1 MKNIVKIIKG
11 LTKGGIMDIVEKYNV
26 EQHRAVGAAY
36 NIGKSKNGSIVFN
49 TDGAKILGYVE
60 IPGRPQK
67 TRFTVFNNP
76 DGINVFVQKNN
87 KITKTGEIY
96 NLTYKEIMTARE
108 KVMKIVTNPKFKETE
123 TYKKFLLL
131 KAIGEGDNF
140 LKLIA
145 VLVELGWLSFRKITT
160 PGYQKFLEEAKEV
173 VPLILDKEEEIK
185 AEVAVTEEAAE
196 IKVEAKEKAKEAEE
210 EVEEILSA
218 AAKLGNAMSAAH
230 YIRRKLLLEGHY
242 HAQMKIALDLYYKF
256 IKASASV
263 KVSTTTKTPAANK
276 VLQSTTT
283 TNTASNSQTSTT
295 KTVSSTSQTS
305 VRIIAPN
312 SEEYTKLVAL
322 HSQYVKIDKNRMIA
336 VDGKHIYY
344 LNKINN
350 IACSLSDNIP
360 ILPDKYEVYSKLQR
374 KAMLAYGYPEE
385 VCQDGN
391 NEWFKFRSLPKYDK
405 IRDKIEE
412 VYNTL
417 LEKHTSA
424 IIKEIRN
431 KGRDI
436 FRKNKNRLVFVADIS
451 KPEVLD
457 QIPIYKWKVVND

>member
-1 MKNIVKIIKG
+1 MNKIVKIIKG
-11 LTKGGIMDIVEKYNV
+11 LTKGGILDIVEKYDV
-26 EQHRAVGAAY
+26 KQHRAVGAAY
-36 NIGKSKNGSIVFN
+36 NIGKSRNGSIVFN

-96 NLTYKEIMTARE
+96 NLSYKEIITARE

-140 LKLIA
+140 LKLTA
-145 VLVELGWLSFRKITT
+145 VLVELGWLSFRKIAV

-173 VPLILDKEEEIK
+173 VPLILDKEEEDIK
-185 AEVAVTEEAAE
+185 AEVAVTEE
-196 IKVEAKEKAKEAEE
+196 VEAKEEAVEAEE
-210 EVEEILSA
+210 EIQEILSS

-283 TNTASNSQTSTT
+283 TKTASNSQTSTT
-295 KTVSSTSQTS
+295 KTQTI
-305 VRIIAPN
+305 RTIAPD
-312 SEEYTKLVAL
+312 SEEYAKLIDL
-322 HSQYVKIDKNRMIA
+322 HSKHVKIDKNRMIILE
-336 VDGKHIYY
+336 GKHLYY
-344 LNKINN
+344 LNKINR

-374 KAMLAYGYPEE
+374 QAMLANGYPEE
-385 VCQDGN
+385 VCHDGKE
-391 NEWFKFRSLPKYDK
+391 EWFKFMSLPNFNK
-405 IRDKIEE
+405 IRNKMEE

-424 IIKEIRN
+424 IIKTIKN
-431 KGRDI
+431 KGREI
-436 FRKNKNRLVFVADIS
+436 FRGNKARIVFVADIS
-451 KPEVLD
+451 KPEILK
-457 QIPIYKWKVVND
+457 QIPIHKWKVVND

>member
-76 DGINVFVQKNN
+76 DGINVFVQKDN

-96 NLTYKEIMTARE
+96 NLSYKEIITARA
-108 KVMKIVTNPKFKETE
+108 KVMKIVTNPRFKETE

-131 KAIGEGDNF
+131 KSIGEGDNF
-140 LKLIA
+140 LKLTA
-145 VLVELGWLSFRKITT
+145 VLVELGWLSPRKATS
-160 PGYQKFLEEAKEV
+160 GYKKYIEEAKEV
-173 VPLILDKEEEIK
+173 VPLILDKEEEDIK
-185 AEVAVTEEAAE
+185 AEVAVTEEA
-196 IKVEAKEKAKEAEE
+196 EAKEEAVEAEE
-210 EVEEILSA
+210 EIQEILSS

-230 YIRRKLLLEGHY
+230 YIRKKLLLEGHY
-242 HAQMKIALDLYYKF
+242 QAQMKIALDLYYKF
-256 IKASASV
+256 IKESV
-263 KVSTTTKTPAANK
+263 KVTTGTKTSTTKK
-276 VLQSTTT
+276 VQSS
-283 TNTASNSQTSTT
+283 TATENSIVKTSTT
-295 KTVSSTSQTS
+295 KTISSTSQTS

-312 SEEYTKLVAL
+312 SEEYAKLVDL
-322 HSQYVKIDKNRMIA
+322 HSQYVKIDKNRMIIL
-336 VDGKHIYY
+336 DGKHLYY
-344 LNKINN
+344 LNKMNN
-350 IACSLSDNIP
+350 TACSLSDNIP
-360 ILPDKYEVYSKLQR
+360 ILPDKYDVHSKLQR

-391 NEWFKFRSLPKYDK
+391 NEWFKFRSLHTYDK
-405 IRDKIEE
+405 IRAKIEE

-424 IIKEIRN
+424 IIKTIKN
-431 KGRDI
+431 KGRNI
-436 FRKNKNRLVFVADIS
+436 FRGNKARLVFIADIS
-451 KPEVLD
+451 KPEILE

>member
-1 MKNIVKIIKG
+1 MNNIVKIIKG

-26 EQHRAVGAAY
+26 EKHRAVGAAY

-76 DGINVFVQKNN
+76 DGINVFVQKDN

-96 NLTYKEIMTARE
+96 NLSYKEIITARA
-108 KVMKIVTNPKFKETE
+108 KVMKIVTNPKLKETE

-140 LKLIA
+140 LKLTA
-145 VLVELGWLSFRKITT
+145 VLVELGWLSPRKATS
-160 PGYQKFLEEAKEV
+160 GYQKFLEKAKEV
-173 VPLILDKEEEIK
+173 VPLILDKEEEDIK
-185 AEVAVTEEAAE
+185 AEVAVTEEV
-196 IKVEAKEKAKEAEE
+196 VETKEETVEAEE
-210 EVEEILSA
+210 EIEEILSA

-263 KVSTTTKTPAANK
+263 KVSTTK
-276 VLQSTTT
+276 TTT
-283 TNTASNSQTSTT
+283 TKTTTAKKSIVKVATAKTVSNTQTSTVAKT
-295 KTVSSTSQTS
+295 KAIRT
-305 VRIIAPN
+305 IAPD
-312 SEEYTKLVAL
+312 SEEYAKLIDL
-322 HSQYVKIDKNRMIA
+322 HSQYVKIDKNRMIIL
-336 VDGKHIYY
+336 DGKHLYY
-344 LNKINN
+344 LSKIDNV
-350 IACSLSDNIP
+350 ALSLSDNIP
-360 ILPDKYEVYSKLQR
+360 ILPGKDKVNLKCQ
-374 KAMLAYGYPEE
+374 KQAMLANGYPEE
-385 VCQDGN
+385 VCYDGN
-391 NEWFKFRSLPKYDK
+391 EEWFKFRSLPNFDK

-451 KPEVLD
+451 KPEVLE

>member
-76 DGINVFVQKNN
+76 DGINVFVQKDN

-96 NLTYKEIMTARE
+96 NLSYKEIITARA

-131 KAIGEGDNF
+131 KSIGEGDNF
-140 LKLIA
+140 LKLTA
-145 VLVELGWLSFRKITT
+145 VLVELGWLSVRKITT
-160 PGYQKFLEEAKEV
+160 SGYQKYIEEAKEV
-173 VPLILDKEEEIK
+173 VPLILDKEEEDIK
-185 AEVAVTEEAAE
+185 AEVAVAEEVE
-196 IKVEAKEKAKEAEE
+196 IKVEAKEKAVEAEE
-210 EVEEILSA
+210 ELEEILSA

-230 YIRRKLLLEGHY
+230 YIRKKLLLEGHY

-263 KVSTTTKTPAANK
+263 KVSTATKTPAANK

-283 TNTASNSQTSTT
+283 TKTASNSQTSTT
-295 KTVSSTSQTS
+295 KTQAIRT
-305 VRIIAPN
+305 IAPD
-312 SEEYTKLVAL
+312 SEEYAKLITL
-322 HSQYVKIDKNRMIA
+322 HSQHVKIDKNRMIILE
-336 VDGKHIYY
+336 GKHLYY

-350 IACSLSDNIP
+350 VALSLSDNIP

-374 KAMLAYGYPEE
+374 QAMLANGYPEE
-385 VCQDGN
+385 VCHDGN
-391 NEWFKFRSLPKYDK
+391 KEWFKFRSLPIYNK
-405 IRDKIEE
+405 IGNKIEKF
-412 VYNTL
+412 YNGL
-417 LEKHTSA
+417 LERHTSA
-424 IIKEIRN
+424 IIKTIKN
-431 KGRDI
+431 KGREI
-436 FRKNKNRLVFVADIS
+436 FRGNKARIVFVADIS
-451 KPEVLD
+451 KPEILK

>member
-1 MKNIVKIIKG
+1 
-11 LTKGGIMDIVEKYNV
+11 MDIVEKYDI
-26 EQHRAVGAAY
+26 EKKRSIGAAY
-36 NIGKSKNGSIVFN
+36 NIGKSRNGSVVFN
-49 TDGAKILGYVE
+49 TDAEKILGYVE

-67 TRFTVFNNP
+67 ARFIAFDNP
-76 DGINVFVQKNN
+76 NGVNVFIKKLN

-96 NLTYKEIMTARE
+96 NLSYKEIITARA
-108 KVMKIVTNPKFKETE
+108 KVMKIVTNPRFKETE

-131 KAIGEGDNF
+131 KSIGEGDNF
-140 LKLIA
+140 LKLTA
-145 VLVELGWLSFRKITT
+145 VLVELGWLSPRKATS
-160 PGYQKFLEEAKEV
+160 GYQKFLEEAKEV
-173 VPLILDKEEEIK
+173 VPLILDKEEEDIK
-185 AEVAVTEEAAE
+185 AEVAVTEEV
-196 IKVEAKEKAKEAEE
+196 VEAKEETVEADEE
-210 EVEEILSA
+210 INEILSS

-263 KVSTTTKTPAANK
+263 KVSTTK
-276 VLQSTTT
+276 TTT
-283 TNTASNSQTSTT
+283 AKKSIVKVATA
-295 KTVSSTSQTS
+295 KTVSNTRTSTVAKTKAI
-305 VRIIAPN
+305 RTIAPD
-312 SEEYTKLVAL
+312 SEEYAKLIDL
-322 HSQYVKIDKNRMIA
+322 HSQHVKIDKNRMIILE
-336 VDGKHIYY
+336 GKHLYY
-344 LNKINN
+344 LSKIDNV
-350 IACSLSDNIP
+350 ACSLSDNIP

-374 KAMLAYGYPEE
+374 QAMLANGYPEA
-385 VCQDGN
+385 VCYDGKE
-391 NEWFKFRSLPKYDK
+391 EWFKFRSLPNFDK

-451 KPEVLD
+451 KPEVLE

>member
-76 DGINVFVQKNN
+76 DGINVFVQKDN

-96 NLTYKEIMTARE
+96 NLSYKEIITARE
-108 KVMKIVTNPKFKETE
+108 KVMKIVTNPRFKETE

-173 VPLILDKEEEIK
+173 VPLILDKEEEDIK
-185 AEVAVTEEAAE
+185 AEVAVAEEV
-196 IKVEAKEKAKEAEE
+196 VETKEETVEAEE
-210 EVEEILSA
+210 EIEEILFA

-230 YIRRKLLLEGHY
+230 YIRKKLLLEGHY

-263 KVSTTTKTPAANK
+263 KVSTATKTPAANK

-283 TNTASNSQTSTT
+283 TKTASNSQTSTT
-295 KTVSSTSQTS
+295 KTISSTSQTS
-305 VRIIAPN
+305 VRTIVPN
-312 SEEYTKLVAL
+312 SEEYAKLINL
-322 HSQYVKIDKNRMIA
+322 HSKYVKIDKNRMIILE
-336 VDGKHIYY
+336 GKHLYY
-344 LNKINN
+344 LSKIDNV
-350 IACSLSDNIP
+350 ALSLSDNIP

-374 KAMLAYGYPEE
+374 QAMLANGYPEE
-385 VCQDGN
+385 VCHDGKE
-391 NEWFKFRSLPKYDK
+391 EWFKFRSLPIYNK
-405 IRDKIEE
+405 IGNKIEKF
-412 VYNTL
+412 YNGL
-417 LEKHTSA
+417 LERHTSA
-424 IIKEIRN
+424 IIKTIKN
-431 KGRDI
+431 KGREI
-436 FRKNKNRLVFVADIS
+436 FRGNKARIVFVADIS
-451 KPEVLD
+451 KPEILE

>member
-76 DGINVFVQKNN
+76 DGINVFVQKDN

-96 NLTYKEIMTARE
+96 NLSYKEIMMARN
-108 KVMKIVTNPKFKETE
+108 KITKIVTNPKFKETE

-145 VLVELGWLSFRKITT
+145 VLVELGWLSFRKITI
-160 PGYQKFLEEAKEV
+160 PGYEKYLKEAKEV

-185 AEVAVTEEAAE
+185 AEVAVTEEATKESSADKE
-196 IKVEAKEKAKEAEE
+196 IQ
-210 EVEEILSA
+210 EILSS

-230 YIRRKLLLEGHY
+230 YIRRKLILEGHY

-263 KVSTTTKTPAANK
+263 KVSTATKTPAANK

-283 TNTASNSQTSTT
+283 TKTASNSQTSTT
-295 KTVSSTSQTS
+295 KTQAIRT
-305 VRIIAPN
+305 IAPN
-312 SEEYTKLVAL
+312 SEEYAKLVDL
-322 HSQYVKIDKNRMIA
+322 HSQYVKIDKNRMIIL
-336 VDGKHIYY
+336 DGKHLYY
-344 LNKINN
+344 LNKMNN
-350 IACSLSDNIP
+350 TACSLSDNIP
-360 ILPDKYEVYSKLQR
+360 ILPDKYDVHSKLQR

-391 NEWFKFRSLPKYDK
+391 KEWFKFRSLPNFDR
-405 IRDKIEE
+405 IRNKIEE

-424 IIKEIRN
+424 IIKTIKN
-431 KGRDI
+431 KGRNI
-436 FRKNKNRLVFVADIS
+436 FRGNKARLVFIADIS
-451 KPEVLD
+451 KPEILE

>member
-1 MKNIVKIIKG
+1 MKKIVKIIKG

-76 DGINVFVQKNN
+76 DGINVFVQKDN

-96 NLTYKEIMTARE
+96 NLTYKEIMTARN
-108 KVMKIVTNPKFKETE
+108 KITKIVTNPKFKETE

-131 KAIGEGDNF
+131 KSIGEGDNF

-145 VLVELGWLSFRKITT
+145 VLVELGWLSVRKITT
-160 PGYQKFLEEAKEV
+160 SGYKKYIEEAKEV
-173 VPLILDKEEEIK
+173 VPLILDKEEEDIK
-185 AEVAVTEEAAE
+185 AEVAVTEEV
-196 IKVEAKEKAKEAEE
+196 VETKEETVEAEE
-210 EVEEILSA
+210 EIEEILFA

-263 KVSTTTKTPAANK
+263 KVSTATKTPAANK

-283 TNTASNSQTSTT
+283 TKTASNSQTSTT
-295 KTVSSTSQTS
+295 KTQAIRT
-305 VRIIAPN
+305 IAPN
-312 SEEYTKLVAL
+312 SEEYAKLVDL
-322 HSQYVKIDKNRMIA
+322 HSQYVKIDKNRMIIL
-336 VDGKHIYY
+336 DGKHLYY
-344 LNKINN
+344 LNKMNN
-350 IACSLSDNIP
+350 TACSLSDNIP
-360 ILPDKYEVYSKLQR
+360 ILPDKYDVHSKLQR

-385 VCQDGN
+385 ACHDGKK
-391 NEWFKFRSLPKYDK
+391 EWFKFRSLPNFDK

-412 VYNTL
+412 VYNGL

-424 IIKEIRN
+424 IIKTIKN
-431 KGRDI
+431 KGRNI
-436 FRKNKNRLVFVADIS
+436 FRGNKARLVFIADIS
-451 KPEVLD
+451 KPEILK

>member
-76 DGINVFVQKNN
+76 DGINVFVQKDN

-96 NLTYKEIMTARE
+96 NLSYKEIITARE

-173 VPLILDKEEEIK
+173 VPLILDKEEEDIK
-185 AEVAVTEEAAE
+185 AEVAVAEEV
-196 IKVEAKEKAKEAEE
+196 VETKEETVEAEE
-210 EVEEILSA
+210 EIEEILFA

-230 YIRRKLLLEGHY
+230 YIRKKLLLEGHY

-263 KVSTTTKTPAANK
+263 KVSTATKTPAANK

-283 TNTASNSQTSTT
+283 TKTASNSQTSTT
-295 KTVSSTSQTS
+295 KTISSTSQTS
-305 VRIIAPN
+305 VRTIVPN
-312 SEEYTKLVAL
+312 SEEYAKLINL
-322 HSQYVKIDKNRMIA
+322 HSKYVKIDKNRMIILE
-336 VDGKHIYY
+336 GKHLYY
-344 LNKINN
+344 LSKIDNV
-350 IACSLSDNIP
+350 ALSLSDNIP

-374 KAMLAYGYPEE
+374 QAMLANGYPEE
-385 VCQDGN
+385 VCHDGKE
-391 NEWFKFRSLPKYDK
+391 EWFKFRSLPIYNK
-405 IRDKIEE
+405 IGNKIEKF
-412 VYNTL
+412 YNGL
-417 LEKHTSA
+417 LERHTSA
-424 IIKEIRN
+424 IIKTIKN
-431 KGRDI
+431 KGREI
-436 FRKNKNRLVFVADIS
+436 FRGNKARIVFVADIS
-451 KPEVLD
+451 KPEILE

>member
-1 MKNIVKIIKG
+1 MNNIVKIIKG

-76 DGINVFVQKNN
+76 DGINVFVQKDN

-96 NLTYKEIMTARE
+96 NLSYKEIITARA

-131 KAIGEGDNF
+131 KSIGEGDNF
-140 LKLIA
+140 LKLTAI
-145 VLVELGWLSFRKITT
+145 LVELGWLSPRKATS
-160 PGYQKFLEEAKEV
+160 GYQKFLEKAKEV
-173 VPLILDKEEEIK
+173 VPLILDKEEEDIK
-185 AEVAVTEEAAE
+185 AEVAVAEEV
-196 IKVEAKEKAKEAEE
+196 VETKEETVEAEE
-210 EVEEILSA
+210 ELVEILSA

-230 YIRRKLLLEGHY
+230 YIRRKLMLEGHY

-263 KVSTTTKTPAANK
+263 KVSTATKTPAANK

-283 TNTASNSQTSTT
+283 TKTASNSQTSTA
-295 KTVSSTSQTS
+295 KTQAIRTIATDSQ
-305 VRIIAPN
+305 
-312 SEEYTKLVAL
+312 EYTKVVDL
-322 HSQYVKIDKNRMIA
+322 HSKYVKIDKNRMIILE
-336 VDGKHIYY
+336 GKHLYY
-344 LNKINN
+344 LSKIDNV
-350 IACSLSDNIP
+350 ACSLSDNIP

-374 KAMLAYGYPEE
+374 QAMLANGYPEA
-385 VCQDGN
+385 VCYDGKE
-391 NEWFKFRSLPKYDK
+391 EWFKFRSLPNFDK

-412 VYNTL
+412 VYNGL
-417 LEKHTSA
+417 LERHTSA
-424 IIKEIRN
+424 IIKTIKN
-431 KGRDI
+431 KGREI
-436 FRKNKNRLVFVADIS
+436 FRGNKARIVFVADIS
-451 KPEVLD
+451 KPEILK

>member
-76 DGINVFVQKNN
+76 DGINVFVQKDN

-96 NLTYKEIMTARE
+96 NLTYNEIMVARQ
-108 KVMKIVTNPKFKETE
+108 KVTNIITNPKFKETE

-131 KAIGEGDNF
+131 KSIGEGDNF
-140 LKLIA
+140 LKLTA

-160 PGYQKFLEEAKEV
+160 SGYQKYLEEAKGV
-173 VPLILDKEEEIK
+173 VPLILDKEEEDIK
-185 AEVAVTEEAAE
+185 AEVAVTEEAE
-196 IKVEAKEKAKEAEE
+196 IKVETKEEAVEAEE
-210 EVEEILSA
+210 ELEEILSA
-218 AAKLGNAMSAAH
+218 AAKFDNAMSAAH

-263 KVSTTTKTPAANK
+263 KVSTAKTQAIRTIA
-276 VLQSTTT
+276 TD
-283 TNTASNSQTSTT
+283 SQ
-295 KTVSSTSQTS
+295 
-305 VRIIAPN
+305 
-312 SEEYTKLVAL
+312 EYTKVVDL
-322 HSQYVKIDKNRMIA
+322 HSKYVKIDKNRMIILE
-336 VDGKHIYY
+336 GKHLYY

-350 IACSLSDNIP
+350 VALSLSDNIP
-360 ILPDKYEVYSKLQR
+360 ILPDKYDVHSKLQR

-451 KPEVLD
+451 KPEILK

>member
-1 MKNIVKIIKG
+1 MNKIVKIIKG
-11 LTKGGIMDIVEKYNV
+11 LTKGGILDIVEKYDV
-26 EQHRAVGAAY
+26 KQHRAVGAAY
-36 NIGKSKNGSIVFN
+36 NIGKSKNGNIVFN
-49 TDGAKILGYVE
+49 SDAEKILGYVE

-67 TRFTVFNNP
+67 ARFIAFYNP
-76 DGINVFVQKNN
+76 NGVNVFIKKLN
-87 KITKTGEIY
+87 KITKTGATYE
-96 NLTYKEIMTARE
+96 LTYKEIMVARQ
-108 KVMKIVTNPKFKETE
+108 KVTKIITNPKFKETE

-131 KAIGEGDNF
+131 KSIGEGNNF
-140 LKLIA
+140 LKLTA
-145 VLVELGWLSFRKITT
+145 VLVELGWLSVRKVT
-160 PGYQKFLEEAKEV
+160 PGYEKFLEEAKKI
-173 VPLILDKEEEIK
+173 VPLILDKEEEDIK
-185 AEVAVTEEAAE
+185 AEVAVAEEV
-196 IKVEAKEKAKEAEE
+196 VETKEETVEAEE
-210 EVEEILSA
+210 EIEEILFA

-283 TNTASNSQTSTT
+283 TKTASNSQTSTT
-295 KTVSSTSQTS
+295 KTQTI
-305 VRIIAPN
+305 RTIAPD
-312 SEEYTKLVAL
+312 SEEYAKLIDL
-322 HSQYVKIDKNRMIA
+322 HSKHVKIDKNRMIILE
-336 VDGKHIYY
+336 GKHLYY
-344 LNKINN
+344 LNKINR

-385 VCQDGN
+385 VCHDGN
-391 NEWFKFRSLPKYDK
+391 KEWFKFRSLPIYNK
-405 IRDKIEE
+405 IGNKIEKF
-412 VYNTL
+412 YNGL
-417 LEKHTSA
+417 LERHTSA
-424 IIKEIRN
+424 IIKEIRS

>member
-1 MKNIVKIIKG
+1 MENVVKIIKG
-11 LTKGGIMDIVEKYNV
+11 LSKGGLMDIVEKYDV
-26 EQHRAVGAAY
+26 KQHRAVGAAY

-76 DGINVFVQKNN
+76 DGINVFVQKEN

-108 KVMKIVTNPKFKETE
+108 KVMKIITNPKFKETE

-145 VLVELGWLSFRKITT
+145 VLVELGWLSFRKITI
-160 PGYQKFLEEAKEV
+160 PGYEKYLGEAKEV

-185 AEVAVTEEAAE
+185 AEVAVTEEAT
-196 IKVEAKEKAKEAEE
+196 KESSADKEMQ
-210 EVEEILSA
+210 EILSS

-263 KVSTTTKTPAANK
+263 KVTTGTKTSTTKK
-276 VLQSTTT
+276 VQSS
-283 TNTASNSQTSTT
+283 TATENSIVKTSTT
-295 KTVSSTSQTS
+295 KTISSTSKTS
-305 VRIIAPN
+305 VRTIAPN
-312 SEEYTKLVAL
+312 SEEYAKLVDL
-322 HSQYVKIDKNRMIA
+322 HSQYVKIDKNRMIIL
-336 VDGKHIYY
+336 DGKHLYY
-344 LNKINN
+344 LSKIDNV
-350 IACSLSDNIP
+350 ALSLSDNIP
-360 ILPDKYEVYSKLQR
+360 ILPDKYDVHSKLQR
-374 KAMLAYGYPEE
+374 KAMLANGYPEE
-385 VCQDGN
+385 ACHDGKK
-391 NEWFKFRSLPKYDK
+391 EWFKFRSLPNFNK
-405 IRDKIEE
+405 IRAKIEE

-424 IIKEIRN
+424 IIKTIKN
-431 KGRDI
+431 KGRNI
-436 FRKNKNRLVFVADIS
+436 FRGNKARLVFIADIS
-451 KPEVLD
+451 KPEILE

>member
-1 MKNIVKIIKG
+1 MKNIIKIIKG
-11 LTKGGIMDIVEKYNV
+11 LTKGGILDIVEKYDV
-26 EQHRAVGAAY
+26 KQHRAVGAAY
-36 NIGKSKNGSIVFN
+36 NIGKSRNGSIVFN
-49 TDGAKILGYVE
+49 TDAEKILGYVE

-67 TRFTVFNNP
+67 ARFIAFFNPN
-76 DGINVFVQKNN
+76 GVNVFVKKLN
-87 KITKTGEIY
+87 KITKTGATY
-96 NLTYKEIMTARE
+96 DLTYQEIITARE

-210 EVEEILSA
+210 ELEEILSA

-230 YIRRKLLLEGHY
+230 YIRKKLLLEGHY

-263 KVSTTTKTPAANK
+263 KVSTATKTQTTKK
-276 VLQSTTT
+276 VQSS
-283 TNTASNSQTSTT
+283 TATENSIVKTSTT

-305 VRIIAPN
+305 VRAIAPN
-312 SEEYTKLVAL
+312 SEEYVKLVDF
-322 HSQYVKIDKNRMIA
+322 HSQYVKIDKNRMIIL
-336 VDGKHIYY
+336 DGKHLYY
-344 LNKINN
+344 LNKMNN

-360 ILPDKYEVYSKLQR
+360 ILPDKYDVHSKLQR

-451 KPEVLD
+451 KPEILK

>member
-1 MKNIVKIIKG
+1 METIVKIIKG

-49 TDGAKILGYVE
+49 TDGANILGYVE

-76 DGINVFVQKNN
+76 DGINVFVQKDN

-96 NLTYKEIMTARE
+96 NLSYKEIITARE

-210 EVEEILSA
+210 ELEEILSA
-218 AAKLGNAMSAAH
+218 AAKFDNAMSAAH
-230 YIRRKLLLEGHY
+230 YIRKKLLLEGHY

-263 KVSTTTKTPAANK
+263 KVSTATKTQTTKK
-276 VLQSTTT
+276 VQSS
-283 TNTASNSQTSTT
+283 TATENSIVKTSTT

-305 VRIIAPN
+305 VRTIAPN
-312 SEEYTKLVAL
+312 SEEYVKLVDF
-322 HSQYVKIDKNRMIA
+322 HSQYVKIDKNRMIIL
-336 VDGKHIYY
+336 DGKHLYY
-344 LNKINN
+344 LNKMNN

-360 ILPDKYEVYSKLQR
+360 ILPDKYDVHSKLQR

-431 KGRDI
+431 KRRDI

-451 KPEVLD
+451 KPEILK

>member
-1 MKNIVKIIKG
+1 MNNIVKIIKG
-11 LTKGGIMDIVEKYNV
+11 LTKGGIMDIDETYDIEKK
-26 EQHRAVGAAY
+26 RSIGAAY
-36 NIGKSKNGSIVFN
+36 NIGKSRNGSVVFN
-49 TDGAKILGYVE
+49 TDAEKILGYVE

-67 TRFTVFNNP
+67 ARFIAFDNP
-76 DGINVFVQKNN
+76 NGVNVFIKKLN

-96 NLTYKEIMTARE
+96 NLSYKEIITARA
-108 KVMKIVTNPKFKETE
+108 KVMKIVTNPRFKETE

-131 KAIGEGDNF
+131 KSIGEGDNF
-140 LKLIA
+140 LKLTA
-145 VLVELGWLSFRKITT
+145 VLVELGWLSPRKATS
-160 PGYQKFLEEAKEV
+160 GYQKFLEEAKEV
-173 VPLILDKEEEIK
+173 VPLILDKEEEDIK
-185 AEVAVTEEAAE
+185 AEVAVTEEV
-196 IKVEAKEKAKEAEE
+196 VEAKEETVEADEE
-210 EVEEILSA
+210 INEILSS

-263 KVSTTTKTPAANK
+263 KVSTTK
-276 VLQSTTT
+276 TTT
-283 TNTASNSQTSTT
+283 AKKSIVKVATA
-295 KTVSSTSQTS
+295 KTVSNTRTSTVAKTKAI
-305 VRIIAPN
+305 RTIAPD
-312 SEEYTKLVAL
+312 SEEYAKLIDL
-322 HSQYVKIDKNRMIA
+322 HSQHVKIDKNRMIILE
-336 VDGKHIYY
+336 GKHLYY
-344 LNKINN
+344 LSKIDNV
-350 IACSLSDNIP
+350 ACSLSDNIP

-374 KAMLAYGYPEE
+374 QAMLANGYPEA
-385 VCQDGN
+385 VCYDGKE
-391 NEWFKFRSLPKYDK
+391 EWFKFRSLPNFDK

-451 KPEVLD
+451 KPEVLE

>member
-1 MKNIVKIIKG
+1 MNKIVKIIKG

-67 TRFTVFNNP
+67 TRFVAFDNP
-76 DGINVFVQKNN
+76 NGVNVFIKKSN

-145 VLVELGWLSFRKITT
+145 VLVELGWLSVRKITT
-160 PGYQKFLEEAKEV
+160 SGYKKYIEEAKEV
-173 VPLILDKEEEIK
+173 VPLILDKEEEDIK
-185 AEVAVTEEAAE
+185 AEVAVAEEV
-196 IKVEAKEKAKEAEE
+196 VETKEETVEAEE
-210 EVEEILSA
+210 ELVEAEEELEEILFA

-283 TNTASNSQTSTT
+283 TKTASNSQTSTT
-295 KTVSSTSQTS
+295 KTQAIRT
-305 VRIIAPN
+305 IAPD
-312 SEEYTKLVAL
+312 SEEYAKLIDF
-322 HSQYVKIDKNRMIA
+322 HSQHVKIDKNRMIILE
-336 VDGKHIYY
+336 GKHLYY

-350 IACSLSDNIP
+350 VALSLSDNIP
-360 ILPDKYEVYSKLQR
+360 ILPDKYDVHSKLQR

-391 NEWFKFRSLPKYDK
+391 KEWFKFRSLPKYDK

>member
-76 DGINVFVQKNN
+76 DGINVFVQKDN

-96 NLTYKEIMTARE
+96 NLTYNEIMVARQ
-108 KVMKIVTNPKFKETE
+108 KVTNIITNPKFKETE

-131 KAIGEGDNF
+131 KSIGEGDNF
-140 LKLIA
+140 LKLTA

-185 AEVAVTEEAAE
+185 AEVAVTEEATKESSADKE
-196 IKVEAKEKAKEAEE
+196 IQ
-210 EVEEILSA
+210 EILSS
-218 AAKLGNAMSAAH
+218 AAKRGNAMSAAH

-283 TNTASNSQTSTT
+283 TKTASNSQTSTT
-295 KTVSSTSQTS
+295 KTQAIRT
-305 VRIIAPN
+305 IAPN
-312 SEEYTKLVAL
+312 SEEYVKLVDF
-322 HSQYVKIDKNRMIA
+322 HSQYVKIDKNRMIILE
-336 VDGKHIYY
+336 GKHLYY

-350 IACSLSDNIP
+350 VALSLSDNIP

-374 KAMLAYGYPEE
+374 QAMLANGYPEE
-385 VCQDGN
+385 VCHDGKE
-391 NEWFKFRSLPKYDK
+391 EWFKFRSLPIYNK
-405 IRDKIEE
+405 IGNKIEKF
-412 VYNTL
+412 YNGL
-417 LEKHTSA
+417 LERHTSA
-424 IIKEIRN
+424 IIKTIKN
-431 KGRDI
+431 KGREI
-436 FRKNKNRLVFVADIS
+436 FRGNKARIVFVADIS
-451 KPEVLD
+451 KPEILE

>member
-1 MKNIVKIIKG
+1 MKDMMKIIKG
-11 LTKGGIMDIVEKYNV
+11 LSKGGLMDIVEKYDV
-26 EQHRAVGAAY
+26 KQHRAVGAAY
-36 NIGKSKNGSIVFN
+36 NIGKSRNGSIVFN
-49 TDGAKILGYVE
+49 TDGHRILGYVE

-76 DGINVFVQKNN
+76 DGINVFVQKDN

-96 NLTYKEIMTARE
+96 NLTYKEIMTARN
-108 KVMKIVTNPKFKETE
+108 KITKIVNNPKFKETE

-140 LKLIA
+140 LKLTA
-145 VLVELGWLSFRKITT
+145 VLVELGWLSVRKAAK
-160 PGYQKFLEEAKEV
+160 GYEKFLLEAKEV

-185 AEVAVTEEAAE
+185 AEVAVTEEATKESSADKE
-196 IKVEAKEKAKEAEE
+196 IQ
-210 EVEEILSA
+210 EILSS

-263 KVSTTTKTPAANK
+263 KVTTGTKTPATKK
-276 VLQSTTT
+276 VQSS
-283 TNTASNSQTSTT
+283 TATENSIVKTSTT
-295 KTVSSTSQTS
+295 KTISSTSQTS
-305 VRIIAPN
+305 VRTIAPN
-312 SEEYTKLVAL
+312 SEEYAKLVDL
-322 HSQYVKIDKNRMIA
+322 HSQYVKIDKNRMIIL
-336 VDGKHIYY
+336 DGKHLYY
-344 LNKINN
+344 LSKIDNV
-350 IACSLSDNIP
+350 ALSLSDNIP
-360 ILPDKYEVYSKLQR
+360 ILPDKYDVHSKLQR
-374 KAMLAYGYPEE
+374 KAMLANGYPEE
-385 VCQDGN
+385 ACHDGKK
-391 NEWFKFRSLPKYDK
+391 EWFKFRSLPNFNK
-405 IRDKIEE
+405 IRAKIEE

-424 IIKEIRN
+424 IIKTIKN

-436 FRKNKNRLVFVADIS
+436 FRGNKARLVFIADIS
-451 KPEVLD
+451 KPEILD

>member
-26 EQHRAVGAAY
+26 EKHRAVGAAY

-76 DGINVFVQKNN
+76 DGINVFVQKDN

-96 NLTYKEIMTARE
+96 NLTYNEIMVARQ
-108 KVMKIVTNPKFKETE
+108 KVTNIITNPKFKETE

-131 KAIGEGDNF
+131 KSIGEGDNF
-140 LKLIA
+140 LKLTA
-145 VLVELGWLSFRKITT
+145 VLVELGWLSVRKIAT
-160 PGYQKFLEEAKEV
+160 PNYKKYLEEAKKI
-173 VPLILDKEEEIK
+173 VPLILDKEEEDIK
-185 AEVAVTEEAAE
+185 AEVAVTEEE
-196 IKVEAKEKAKEAEE
+196 IKVDAKEKAKEIEE
-210 EVEEILSA
+210 EINEILSS
-218 AAKLGNAMSAAH
+218 AAKFNNAMSAAH

-263 KVSTTTKTPAANK
+263 KVSTATKTPAANK
-276 VLQSTTT
+276 VLQYTTT
-283 TNTASNSQTSTT
+283 TKTASNSQTSTT
-295 KTVSSTSQTS
+295 KTISSTSQTS
-305 VRIIAPN
+305 VRTIAPN
-312 SEEYTKLVAL
+312 SEEYAKLIDL
-322 HSQYVKIDKNRMIA
+322 HSQYVKIDKNRMIILE
-336 VDGKHIYY
+336 GKHLYY
-344 LNKINN
+344 LSKIDNV
-350 IACSLSDNIP
+350 ALSLSDNIP
-360 ILPDKYEVYSKLQR
+360 ILPGKDKVNLKCQ
-374 KAMLAYGYPEE
+374 KQAMLAHGYPEE
-385 VCQDGN
+385 VCYDGN
-391 NEWFKFRSLPKYDK
+391 DEWFKFRSLPNFDK

-424 IIKEIRN
+424 IIKTIKN

-436 FRKNKNRLVFVADIS
+436 FRGNKSRIVFVADIS
-451 KPEVLD
+451 KPEILE

>member
-1 MKNIVKIIKG
+1 MNKIVKIIKG
-11 LTKGGIMDIVEKYNV
+11 LTKGGILDIVEKYDAK
-26 EQHRAVGAAY
+26 QHRAVGAAY
-36 NIGKSKNGSIVFN
+36 NIGKSKNGSVVFN
-49 TDGAKILGYVE
+49 TDGQKILGYVE

-67 TRFTVFNNP
+67 ARFIAFDNP
-76 DGINVFVQKNN
+76 NGVNVFIKKEN
-87 KITKTGEIY
+87 KRTKENTVYE
-96 NLTYKEIMTARE
+96 LTYKEIIIARE

-145 VLVELGWLSFRKITT
+145 VLVELGWLSVRKITT
-160 PGYQKFLEEAKEV
+160 SGYKKYIEEAKEV
-173 VPLILDKEEEIK
+173 VPLILDKEEEDIK
-185 AEVAVTEEAAE
+185 AEVAVAEEV
-196 IKVEAKEKAKEAEE
+196 VETKEETVEAEE
-210 EVEEILSA
+210 ELVEAEEELEEILFA

-283 TNTASNSQTSTT
+283 TKTASNSQTSTT
-295 KTVSSTSQTS
+295 KTQAIRT
-305 VRIIAPN
+305 IAPD
-312 SEEYTKLVAL
+312 SEEYAKLIDF
-322 HSQYVKIDKNRMIA
+322 HSQHVKIDKNRMIILE
-336 VDGKHIYY
+336 GKHLYY
-344 LNKINN
+344 LNKINR

-374 KAMLAYGYPEE
+374 QAMLANGYPEE
-385 VCQDGN
+385 VCHDGKE
-391 NEWFKFRSLPKYDK
+391 EWFKFMSLPNFNK
-405 IRDKIEE
+405 IRNKMEE

-424 IIKEIRN
+424 IIKTIKN
-431 KGRDI
+431 KGREI
-436 FRKNKNRLVFVADIS
+436 FRGNKARIVFVADIS
-451 KPEVLD
+451 KPEILE

>member
-11 LTKGGIMDIVEKYNV
+11 LTKGGILDIVEKYDV
-26 EQHRAVGAAY
+26 KQHRAVGAAY
-36 NIGKSKNGSIVFN
+36 NIGKSRNGSIVFN
-49 TDGAKILGYVE
+49 TDAEKILGYVE

-67 TRFTVFNNP
+67 ARFIVFFNP
-76 DGINVFVQKNN
+76 NGVNVFVKKLN
-87 KITKTGEIY
+87 KITKTGATY
-96 NLTYKEIMTARE
+96 DLTYQEIITARE

-131 KAIGEGDNF
+131 KSIGEGDNF

-160 PGYQKFLEEAKEV
+160 PGYQKYLEEAKEI
-173 VPLILDKEEEIK
+173 VPLILDKEEEDIK

-196 IKVEAKEKAKEAEE
+196 IKVETKEEAVEAEE
-210 EVEEILSA
+210 ELEKILSA

-263 KVSTTTKTPAANK
+263 KVSTVTKTPAANK

-283 TNTASNSQTSTT
+283 TKTASNSQTSTT
-295 KTVSSTSQTS
+295 KTQTI
-305 VRIIAPN
+305 RTIAPD
-312 SEEYTKLVAL
+312 SEEYAKLIDL
-322 HSQYVKIDKNRMIA
+322 HSKHVKIDKNRMIILE
-336 VDGKHIYY
+336 GKHLYY

-350 IACSLSDNIP
+350 VALSLSDNIP

-374 KAMLAYGYPEE
+374 QAMLANGYPEE
-385 VCQDGN
+385 VCHDGKE
-391 NEWFKFRSLPKYDK
+391 EWFKFMSLPNFNK
-405 IRDKIEE
+405 IRNKMEE

-424 IIKEIRN
+424 IIKTIKN
-431 KGRDI
+431 KGREI
-436 FRKNKNRLVFVADIS
+436 FRGNKARIVFVADIS
-451 KPEVLD
+451 KPEILK

>member
-1 MKNIVKIIKG
+1 MNNIVKIIKG

-26 EQHRAVGAAY
+26 EKHRAVGAAY

-76 DGINVFVQKNN
+76 DGINVFVQKDN

-96 NLTYKEIMTARE
+96 NLSYKEIITARA

-131 KAIGEGDNF
+131 KSIGEGDNF
-140 LKLIA
+140 LKLTA
-145 VLVELGWLSFRKITT
+145 VLVELGWLSVRKITT
-160 PGYQKFLEEAKEV
+160 SGYKKYIEEAKEV
-173 VPLILDKEEEIK
+173 VPLILDKEEEDIK
-185 AEVAVTEEAAE
+185 AEVAVTEVA
-196 IKVEAKEKAKEAEE
+196 VETKEETVEAEE
-210 EVEEILSA
+210 ELVETDEEINEILSS
-218 AAKLGNAMSAAH
+218 AAKFDNAMSAAH
-230 YIRRKLLLEGHY
+230 YIRKKLLLEGHY

-256 IKASASV
+256 IKTSAVTSV
-263 KVSTTTKTPAANK
+263 THVTKTPITKIPSVNK
-276 VLQSTTT
+276 V
-283 TNTASNSQTSTT
+283 QTSTI
-295 KTVSSTSQTS
+295 STSQTS
-305 VRIIAPN
+305 VRTIAPN
-312 SEEYTKLVAL
+312 SEEYAKLVDL
-322 HSQYVKIDKNRMIA
+322 HSQYVKIDKNRMIILE
-336 VDGKHIYY
+336 GKHLYY
-344 LNKINN
+344 LSKIDNV
-350 IACSLSDNIP
+350 ALSLSDNIP
-360 ILPDKYEVYSKLQR
+360 ILPGKDKVNLKCQ
-374 KAMLAYGYPEE
+374 KQAMLANGYPEE
-385 VCQDGN
+385 VCYDGN
-391 NEWFKFRSLPKYDK
+391 DEWFKFRSLPNFDK

-451 KPEVLD
+451 KPEVLE

>member
-1 MKNIVKIIKG
+1 METIVKIIKG

-76 DGINVFVQKNN
+76 DGINVFVQKDN

-230 YIRRKLLLEGHY
+230 YIRKKLLLEGHY

-263 KVSTTTKTPAANK
+263 KVSTATKTQTTKK
-276 VLQSTTT
+276 VQSS
-283 TNTASNSQTSTT
+283 TATENSIVKTSTT

-305 VRIIAPN
+305 VRTIAPN
-312 SEEYTKLVAL
+312 SEEYVKLVDF
-322 HSQYVKIDKNRMIA
+322 HSQYVKIDKNRMIIL
-336 VDGKHIYY
+336 DGKHLYY
-344 LNKINN
+344 LNKMNN

-360 ILPDKYEVYSKLQR
+360 ILPDKYDVHSKLQR

-451 KPEVLD
+451 KPEILK

>member
-1 MKNIVKIIKG
+1 
-11 LTKGGIMDIVEKYNV
+11 MDIVEKYNV

-76 DGINVFVQKNN
+76 DGINVFVQKDN

-210 EVEEILSA
+210 ELEEILSA

-230 YIRRKLLLEGHY
+230 YIRKKLLLEGHY

-263 KVSTTTKTPAANK
+263 KVSTATKTQTTKK
-276 VLQSTTT
+276 VQSS
-283 TNTASNSQTSTT
+283 TATENSIVKTSTT

-305 VRIIAPN
+305 VRTIAPN
-312 SEEYTKLVAL
+312 SEEYVKLVDF
-322 HSQYVKIDKNRMIA
+322 HSQYVKIDKNRMIIL
-336 VDGKHIYY
+336 DGKHLYY
-344 LNKINN
+344 LNKMNN

-360 ILPDKYEVYSKLQR
+360 ILPDKYDVHSKLQR

-451 KPEVLD
+451 KPEILK

>member
-1 MKNIVKIIKG
+1 MKTVVKIIKG

-67 TRFTVFNNP
+67 ARFIAFFNPN
-76 DGINVFVQKNN
+76 GVNVFVKKLN
-87 KITKTGEIY
+87 KITKTGATY
-96 NLTYKEIMTARE
+96 DLTYQEIITARE

-140 LKLIA
+140 LKLTA

-173 VPLILDKEEEIK
+173 VPLILDKEEEDIK
-185 AEVAVTEEAAE
+185 AEVAVTEE
-196 IKVEAKEKAKEAEE
+196 VEAKEEAVEAEE
-210 EVEEILSA
+210 EIQEILSS

-283 TNTASNSQTSTT
+283 TKTASNSQTSTT
-295 KTVSSTSQTS
+295 KTQTI
-305 VRIIAPN
+305 RTIAPD
-312 SEEYTKLVAL
+312 SEEYAKLIDL
-322 HSQYVKIDKNRMIA
+322 HSKHVKIDKNRMIILE
-336 VDGKHIYY
+336 GKHLYY
-344 LNKINN
+344 LNKINS

-374 KAMLAYGYPEE
+374 QAMLAHGYPEE
-385 VCQDGN
+385 VCHDGKK
-391 NEWFKFRSLPKYDK
+391 EWFKFRSLPIYNK
-405 IRDKIEE
+405 IGNKIEE
-412 VYNTL
+412 FYNSL
-417 LEKHTSA
+417 LERHTNA
-424 IIKEIRN
+424 IIKTIKN

-436 FRKNKNRLVFVADIS
+436 FRKNKTRLVFVSDIS
-451 KPEVLD
+451 KPEILK

>member
-1 MKNIVKIIKG
+1 MNNIVKIIKG

-76 DGINVFVQKNN
+76 DGINVFVQKDN

-96 NLTYKEIMTARE
+96 NLSYKEIITARA
-108 KVMKIVTNPKFKETE
+108 KVMKIVTNHKFKETE

-131 KAIGEGDNF
+131 KSIGEGDNF
-140 LKLIA
+140 LKLTA
-145 VLVELGWLSFRKITT
+145 VLVKLGWLSPRKATS
-160 PGYQKFLEEAKEV
+160 GYQKYLEEAKEV
-173 VPLILDKEEEIK
+173 VPLILDKEEEDIK
-185 AEVAVTEEAAE
+185 AEVAVTEEVVETKEE
-196 IKVEAKEKAKEAEE
+196 IEEAEE
-210 EVEEILSA
+210 EIEEILST

-230 YIRRKLLLEGHY
+230 YIRRKLMLEGHY

-256 IKASASV
+256 IKTSASV
-263 KVSTTTKTPAANK
+263 KVSTTK
-276 VLQSTTT
+276 TTT
-283 TNTASNSQTSTT
+283 AKKSIVKVATAKTVSNTQTSTVAKT
-295 KTVSSTSQTS
+295 KAIRT
-305 VRIIAPN
+305 IAPN
-312 SEEYTKLVAL
+312 SEEYAKLIDL
-322 HSQYVKIDKNRMIA
+322 HSQHVKIDKNRMIILE
-336 VDGKHIYY
+336 GKHLYY
-344 LNKINN
+344 LSKIDNV
-350 IACSLSDNIP
+350 ALSLSDNIP
-360 ILPDKYEVYSKLQR
+360 ILPDKSEVYSKLQR
-374 KAMLAYGYPEE
+374 QAMLANGYPEA
-385 VCQDGN
+385 VCYDGN
-391 NEWFKFRSLPKYDK
+391 DEWFKFRSLPNFDK

>member
-1 MKNIVKIIKG
+1 MNNIVKIIKG

-76 DGINVFVQKNN
+76 DGINVFVQKDN

-96 NLTYKEIMTARE
+96 NLSYKEIITARA

-131 KAIGEGDNF
+131 KSIGEGDNF
-140 LKLIA
+140 LKLTAI
-145 VLVELGWLSFRKITT
+145 LVELGWLSPRKATS
-160 PGYQKFLEEAKEV
+160 GYQKFLEKAKEV
-173 VPLILDKEEEIK
+173 VPLILDKEEEDIK
-185 AEVAVTEEAAE
+185 AEVAVAEEV
-196 IKVEAKEKAKEAEE
+196 VETKEETVEAEE
-210 EVEEILSA
+210 ELVEILSA

-230 YIRRKLLLEGHY
+230 YIRRKLMLEGHY

-263 KVSTTTKTPAANK
+263 KVSTATKTPAANK

-283 TNTASNSQTSTT
+283 TKTASNSQTSTA
-295 KTVSSTSQTS
+295 KTQAIRTIATDSQ
-305 VRIIAPN
+305 
-312 SEEYTKLVAL
+312 EYTKVVDL
-322 HSQYVKIDKNRMIA
+322 HSKYVKIDKNRMIILE
-336 VDGKHIYY
+336 GKHLYY

-350 IACSLSDNIP
+350 VALSLSDNIP
-360 ILPDKYEVYSKLQR
+360 ILPDKSEVYSKLQR
-374 KAMLAYGYPEE
+374 QAMLANGYPEE
-385 VCQDGN
+385 VCHDGKK
-391 NEWFKFRSLPKYDK
+391 EWFKFRSLPNFDK

-451 KPEVLD
+451 KPEVLE

>member
-1 MKNIVKIIKG
+1 MENVVKIIKG
-11 LTKGGIMDIVEKYNV
+11 LSKGGLMDIVEKYDV
-26 EQHRAVGAAY
+26 KQHRAVGAAY

-76 DGINVFVQKNN
+76 DGINVFVQKEN

-108 KVMKIVTNPKFKETE
+108 KVMKIITNPKFKETE

-145 VLVELGWLSFRKITT
+145 VLVELGWLSFRKITI
-160 PGYQKFLEEAKEV
+160 PGYEKYLGEAKEV

-185 AEVAVTEEAAE
+185 AEVAVTEEAT
-196 IKVEAKEKAKEAEE
+196 KESSADKEMQ
-210 EVEEILSA
+210 EILSS

-263 KVSTTTKTPAANK
+263 KVTTGTKTSTTKK
-276 VLQSTTT
+276 VQSS
-283 TNTASNSQTSTT
+283 TATENSIVKTSTT
-295 KTVSSTSQTS
+295 KTISSTSQTS
-305 VRIIAPN
+305 VRTIAPN
-312 SEEYTKLVAL
+312 SEEYAKLVDL
-322 HSQYVKIDKNRMIA
+322 HSQYVKIDKNRMIIL
-336 VDGKHIYY
+336 DGKHLYY
-344 LNKINN
+344 LSKIDNV
-350 IACSLSDNIP
+350 ALSLSDNIP
-360 ILPDKYEVYSKLQR
+360 ILPDKYDVHSKLQR
-374 KAMLAYGYPEE
+374 KAMLANGYPEE
-385 VCQDGN
+385 ACHDGKK
-391 NEWFKFRSLPKYDK
+391 EWFKFRSLPNFNK
-405 IRDKIEE
+405 IRAKIEE

-424 IIKEIRN
+424 IIKTIKN
-431 KGRDI
+431 KGRNI
-436 FRKNKNRLVFVADIS
+436 FRGNKARLVFIADIS
-451 KPEVLD
+451 KPEILE

>member
-76 DGINVFVQKNN
+76 DGINVFVQKDN

-96 NLTYKEIMTARE
+96 ELTYKEIITARE

-140 LKLIA
+140 LKLTA

-160 PGYQKFLEEAKEV
+160 PGYQKLLEEAKEV
-173 VPLILDKEEEIK
+173 VPLILDKEEEDSK

-196 IKVEAKEKAKEAEE
+196 IKVETKEEAVEAEE
-210 EVEEILSA
+210 ELEEILSA

-263 KVSTTTKTPAANK
+263 KVSTVTKTPAANK

-283 TNTASNSQTSTT
+283 TKTASNSQTSTT
-295 KTVSSTSQTS
+295 KTQTI
-305 VRIIAPN
+305 RTIAPD
-312 SEEYTKLVAL
+312 SEEYAKLIDL
-322 HSQYVKIDKNRMIA
+322 HSKHVKIDKNRMIILE
-336 VDGKHIYY
+336 GKHLYY
-344 LNKINN
+344 LNKINR

-374 KAMLAYGYPEE
+374 QAMLANGYPEE
-385 VCQDGN
+385 VCHDGKE
-391 NEWFKFRSLPKYDK
+391 EWFKFMSLPNFNK
-405 IRDKIEE
+405 IRNKMEE

-424 IIKEIRN
+424 IIKTIKN
-431 KGRDI
+431 KGREI
-436 FRKNKNRLVFVADIS
+436 FRGNKARIVFVADIS
-451 KPEVLD
+451 KPEILE

>member
-1 MKNIVKIIKG
+1 MNKIVKIIKG

-76 DGINVFVQKNN
+76 DGINVFVQKDN

-96 NLTYKEIMTARE
+96 NLSYKEIITARE

-140 LKLIA
+140 IKLTA
-145 VLVELGWLSFRKITT
+145 VLVELGWLSVRKATK
-160 PGYQKFLEEAKEV
+160 GYEKFLEEAKKI
-173 VPLILDKEEEIK
+173 VPLILDKEEEDIK
-185 AEVAVTEEAAE
+185 AEVAVTEEAE
-196 IKVEAKEKAKEAEE
+196 IKVETKEEAVEAEE
-210 EVEEILSA
+210 EIEEILSA

-263 KVSTTTKTPAANK
+263 KVSTATKAPAANK

-283 TNTASNSQTSTT
+283 TKTASNSQTSTT
-295 KTVSSTSQTS
+295 KTQTI
-305 VRIIAPN
+305 RTIAPD
-312 SEEYTKLVAL
+312 SEEYAKLIDL
-322 HSQYVKIDKNRMIA
+322 HSKHVKIDKNRMIILE
-336 VDGKHIYY
+336 GKHLYY
-344 LNKINN
+344 LNKINR

-360 ILPDKYEVYSKLQR
+360 ILPDKYKVYSKLQR
-374 KAMLAYGYPEE
+374 QAMLATGYPEE
-385 VCQDGN
+385 VCHDGKE
-391 NEWFKFRSLPKYDK
+391 EWFKFMSLPNFNK
-405 IRDKIEE
+405 IRNKMEE

-424 IIKEIRN
+424 IIKTIKN
-431 KGRDI
+431 KGREI
-436 FRKNKNRLVFVADIS
+436 FRGNKARIVFVADIS
-451 KPEVLD
+451 KPEILE